1 MASPT
6 YTTRA
11 LVLRKTKLGESD
23 LIVSLLAEDGS
34 GKARCGRRG
43 LESLRTSFRAG
54 SSFTVRSICFA
65 LRGRSLD
72 VVKEVRLVDAHASL
86 RDDLERASA
95 AACMC
100 ELLEKTAQ
108 EELAVEKVFAM
119 TRAALSSLEHVRAGD
134 IVPVVAGH
142 LLKTI
147 AFVGF
152 RPSFNRCVGCG
163 SFVGF
168 ESGAGRFSSS
178 EGGVFCPS
186 CARHV
191 QTTGVAWAT
200 LSCAHDLLTSR
211 FVEIE
216 DMEIPPA
223 RLRRRAAR
231 RRRARCSPY
240 RNPLE
245 GAALLPY
252 GGPRSRRGGAGSG
265 PACPFE
271 LIVLCITC
279 VDVRFLRLN
288 RFAGLPILSKL
299 P

>member
-34 GKARCGRRG
+34 GKRVVAKGARKPSNVFSSR
-43 LESLRTSFRAG
+43 LELYGEVDMLCAQ
-54 SSFTVRSICFA
+54 
-65 LRGRSLD
+65 GRSLD

-119 TRAALSSLEHVRAGD
+119 TRAALSSLERVRAGD
-134 IVPVVAGH
+134 IAPVVAGH

-147 AFVGF
+147 AFIGF

-186 CARHV
+186 CARHA
-191 QTTGVAWAT
+191 QTAGVAWAT

-216 DMEIPPA
+216 DMEIPLRVSVDVLHVVDA
-223 RLRRRAAR
+223 LVAAHIGTRLKALRFFLTAGLD
-231 RRRARCSPY
+231 
-240 RNPLE
+240 LE
-245 GAALLPY
+245 GAERDR
-252 GGPRSRRGGAGSG
+252 GPLVPSS
-265 PACPFE
+265 
-271 LIVLCITC
+271 
-279 VDVRFLRLN
+279 
-288 RFAGLPILSKL
+288 
-299 P
+299 